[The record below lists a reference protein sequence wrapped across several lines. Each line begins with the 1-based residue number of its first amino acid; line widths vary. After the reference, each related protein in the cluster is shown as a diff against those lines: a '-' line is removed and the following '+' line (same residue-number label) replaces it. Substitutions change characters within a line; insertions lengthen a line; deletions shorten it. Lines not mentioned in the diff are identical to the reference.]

1 VGKGTAILCLLAG
14 GIVCAAGLGLLP
26 KNYMIADAPPRLL
39 AAGGIILAVLGF
51 MALARDHRVS
61 ETITSLLLIA
71 VAAGAGWL
79 TFIAPPGTVNEYI
92 PFIPA
97 SVNESLARLLFGLGA
112 VACVGLA
119 LIGLR
124 RILR

>member
-1 VGKGTAILCLLAG
+1 MGKGTAILCLLAG
-14 GIVCAAGLGLLP
+14 SIVGAAGLGLLP
-26 KNYMIADAPPRLL
+26 KNLMIADAPPRLL
-39 AAGGIILAVLGF
+39 AAGGIILALLGF
-51 MALARDHRVS
+51 LSLARDHRAS
-61 ETITSLLLIA
+61 ETITSLLFLA

-79 TFIAPPGTVNEYI
+79 TFIAPPGTVNEYV

-119 LIGLR
+119 FVGLR